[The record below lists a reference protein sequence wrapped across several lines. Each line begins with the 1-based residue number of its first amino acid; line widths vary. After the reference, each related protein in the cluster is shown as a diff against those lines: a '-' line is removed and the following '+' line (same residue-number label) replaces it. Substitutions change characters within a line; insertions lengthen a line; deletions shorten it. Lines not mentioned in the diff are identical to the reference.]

1 MDFMGYEKAGTES
14 GCEEKA
20 ANLPA
25 QMVENIAKGRL
36 NKFFKESTLEE
47 QEYTMSDDKKT
58 CKQVLA
64 EADKEAKV
72 VCFKRFSLND

>member
-1 MDFMGYEKAGTES
+1 MEAMGYEKAGTES

-20 ANLPA
+20 ANFPA

-47 QEYTMSDDKKT
+47 QEYTMSDD
-58 CKQVLA
+58 
-64 EADKEAKV
+64 
-72 VCFKRFSLND
+72 